1 MKPIIFRLTFTLLT
15 GFLALIFALPWS
27 YFGIHVPFS
36 GPDYK
41 LGLDLQGGIELDYKI
56 DLEEVRKEE
65 GYNSQREASII
76 EGLKSVVEKRI
87 GSLNINDSTISS
99 ASYGEEEHIIVQI
112 PLKANDALQN
122 SANIQRAKEA
132 IGKVVKI
139 EFKEVRDAITEAD
152 REERKKLA
160 QEIFLKVTEK
170 PENFL
175 IETQRFANTYEKMEL
190 GSTENIKELFT
201 QTGTEVKIWENWIS
215 TEIVSI
221 KNAQDEDAY
230 MVYEKEKNQYHY
242 IIIAAEPSMWKPAM
256 DSKGRVLN
264 DAYFSKASVQLNEA
278 FQPMI
283 ELTFNNEGAE
293 IFWELTKR
301 LIGQPIAIFVWGEM
315 LTAPTVQDAIVT
327 GKAVITG
334 DYTSESAAKLAT
346 DINTWVVPAPLYLTS
361 ERTIDARL
369 GADSL
374 EKIIYSG
381 IFSFLCILI
390 FLVWVYRVSGFI
402 AGVAL
407 LLYIILTLVV
417 LKQFGIVQTL
427 ASLGGLVLSI
437 GMAIDAN
444 ILIFERM
451 KDELR
456 KWKTLEQSQDIGFQE
471 SFSAIWDSNITG
483 LIVSLILFIF
493 GINMIKGFGLT
504 LGIGIIVSL
513 FSVYYISRV
522 LLKLLAQTGIS
533 QDKFI
538 WKL

>member
-1 MKPIIFRLTFTLLT
+1 MKPILFRLIFTILA

-27 YFGIHVPFS
+27 YFGISVPFS

-41 LGLDLQGGIELDYKI
+41 LGLDLQWGIELDYKI

-99 ASYGEEEHIIVQI
+99 ASYGDEEHIIVQI

-122 SANIQRAKEA
+122 SANIERAKEA

-139 EFKEVRDAITEAD
+139 EFKEIRDSITEAD

-160 QEIFLKVTEK
+160 QEVFLKVNEK
-170 PENFL
+170 PEDFL
-175 IETQRFANTYEKMEL
+175 IETQRYANNYEGIEL
-190 GSTENIKELFT
+190 GTTQNIETFFT
-201 QTGTEVKIWENWIS
+201 QTGTELKIGENGIS
-215 TEIVSI
+215 SEIISVS
-221 KNAQDEDAY
+221 NDQDEAGY
-230 MVYEKEKNQYHY
+230 MVYEKDRDEYHY
-242 IIIAAEPSMWKPAM
+242 IIVAAEPSMWKPAK
-256 DSKGRVLN
+256 DSKGRILN
-264 DAYFSKASVQLNEA
+264 DKYFSKASVQLNEA

-293 IFWELTKR
+293 IFGELTKR
-301 LIGQPIAIFVWGEM
+301 LIGQPIAIFVGGEM

-334 DYTSESAAKLAT
+334 DYTPESAAKLAT

-369 GADSL
+369 WADSL

-381 IFSFLCILI
+381 IFSFLCILV
-390 FLVWVYRVSGFI
+390 FLGIVYRVSGLI

-407 LLYIILTLVV
+407 FLYIVFVLVV

-456 KWKTLEQSQDIGFQE
+456 KWKTLEESQNIGFQE

-493 GINMIKGFGLT
+493 GINMIKWFGLT

-513 FSVYYISRV
+513 FSVYYVSRV

-533 QDKFI
+533 KEKFI